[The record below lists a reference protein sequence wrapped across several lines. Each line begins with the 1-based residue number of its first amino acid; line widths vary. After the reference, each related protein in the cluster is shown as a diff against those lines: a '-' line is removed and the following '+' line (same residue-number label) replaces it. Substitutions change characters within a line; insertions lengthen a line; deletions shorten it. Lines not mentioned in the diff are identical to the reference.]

1 MTRTLALLLL
11 VSLAICDDKVE
22 LEYTATSMVFACKSD
37 EYKTQLQSSITQ
49 LKSYAN
55 FDDTSINSFVVGNLK
70 VKSGGNTN
78 ISVLPLPTWKVEI
91 SAKKGND
98 STKMKADCACF
109 IANSIAQ
116 LLCNAEN
123 TSTEYDSF
131 SLLAT
136 DNENIKI
143 TISAANENSASNLSR
158 KYLMMIMAL
167 FLII

>member
-11 VSLAICDDKVE
+11 VSLAICDKVE

-70 VKSGGNTN
+70 VKSGGNTD
-78 ISVLPLPTWKVEI
+78 ISVQPLPTWKVEI

-98 STKMKADCACF
+98 STKMKADCGCY
-109 IANSIAQ
+109 ILNSLAQ

-123 TSTEYDSF
+123 KSTEYDSF

-143 TISAANENSASNLSR
+143 TISAANGNSASNLSR

>member
-11 VSLAICDDKVE
+11 VSLAICDKVE
-22 LEYTATSMVFACKSD
+22 LEYTATSMVFACKSN
-37 EYKTQLQSSITQ
+37 EYKTQLQPTITQ
-49 LKSYAN
+49 LKSLAN

-70 VKSGGNTN
+70 VKSGDNTGT
-78 ISVLPLPTWKVEI
+78 SVQPLPTWKVEI
-91 SAKKGND
+91 NAKKGND
-98 STKMKADCACF
+98 STKMKADCACY
-109 IANSIAQ
+109 ILNSMAQ

-123 TSTEYDSF
+123 RSTQYDSF
-131 SLLAT
+131 SLLPT